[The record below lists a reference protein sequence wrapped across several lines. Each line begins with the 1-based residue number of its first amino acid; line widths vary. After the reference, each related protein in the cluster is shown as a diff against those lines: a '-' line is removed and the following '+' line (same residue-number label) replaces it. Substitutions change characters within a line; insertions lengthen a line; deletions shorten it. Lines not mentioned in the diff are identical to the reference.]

1 MTKSEFIAWLQ
12 HFPGE
17 PMIKAWDPEVEE
29 WIPVSGATYDEGE
42 VLLYTDV
49 DEDEDE
55 AMETA
60 WEILWRSA
68 VFGVGFSAWMSLID
82 LVLEGLNWH
91 WRLLTWRRHGPPPPR
106 SG

>member
-12 HFPGE
+12 EMPGE
-17 PMIKAWDPEVEE
+17 PIVKAWDPEQDD
-29 WIPVSGATYDEGE
+29 WLPVSGATYDEGE
-42 VLLYTDV
+42 ILRYTDM
-49 DEDEDE
+49 DEDE

-82 LVLEGLNWH
+82 LVLEGLTWH